1 MRRQALLALVLIT
14 LPLLSV
20 CGESPTGPRSMEC
33 VNNTFILIAEPSYL
47 ARSENPAS
55 DRGHLRKDCP
65 AGGTYCYYLD
75 STPLNPGA
83 KGNLL
88 EPFVGAEVLVVGKH
102 ISAGSGTE
110 IWPAAICQLRCD
122 GGTRPCLD

>member
-1 MRRQALLALVLIT
+1 MPRKALLALIVV
-14 LPLLSV
+14 LPLLTT
-20 CGESPTGPRSMEC
+20 CNGESPTGPRSMEC

-65 AGGTYCYYLD
+65 AGATYCYYLD
-75 STPLNPGA
+75 TTPLNPGA

-88 EPFVGAEVLVVGKH
+88 EPFVGKEVLIVGKH
-102 ISAGSGTE
+102 ITAGSGVE
-110 IWPAAICQLRCD
+110 IWPGAICQLRCD